1 MIELIGVLYVFLVP
15 GLLGYRAFRLS
26 GEKDTASYFAGCL
39 VMLFTVFGLAT
50 LGWALGKLEVQS
62 PFSFVIAFSLLT
74 IWYYVL
80 WLWGSG
86 ETVLSLFTK
95 GKKVMIPEKKP
106 NGKILNNVTLSNV
119 FPLNTFL
126 VPFCPA

>member
-1 MIELIGVLYVFLVP
+1 MIEVIGVLYVFLVP

-39 VMLFTVFGLAT
+39 VMLFTVFGLAI

-62 PFSFVIAFSLLT
+62 PFNFVIAFSSLT

-80 WLWGSG
+80 WIWGSG
-86 ETVLSLFTK
+86 ETLFSAITK
-95 GKKVMIPEKKP
+95 EKKVMNSEKRTKWK
-106 NGKILNNVTLSNV
+106 NIK
-119 FPLNTFL
+119 
-126 VPFCPA
+126 